1 MENKDPKEIMKL
13 AKEAL
18 LNTHGAY
25 GALKLLGAE
34 KHLPGLKECEMKR
47 DEAIKAI
54 DNYLCSF

>member
-1 MENKDPKEIMKL
+1 MGKQEPKEIMKL

-34 KHLPGLKECEMKR
+34 KHLPGLKDCERKR

-54 DNYLCSF
+54 DDYLYSI